1 MRRRAALRAGAVGL
15 ATFAGLSGA
24 GHFASDH
31 AGLAEGHPGPYRPY
45 DSLAVPGAREAVVS
59 PDGDTAYLATNSGYA
74 AVDVSTPD
82 RLELLAD
89 VRSPLADREDGP
101 LRMIHDVKL
110 DSAGD
115 RLLVVGPA
123 NPLPE
128 AVSGALLVDVSDPAN
143 PTELGFHETDYPVHN
158 CDLVGDY
165 AYLTANTGER
175 NPLVVLDVA
184 ADPPTEVA
192 RWSLASYDAG
202 WDLVP
207 AGVRPIHD
215 VVVRDDRAYL
225 AHWDA
230 GTWVLD
236 VSDPT
241 APTHVTH
248 FGEREQSALR
258 DVPDSAVRRQATEP
272 PGNAHYVAPNED
284 GTLVGVGRE
293 SWAFDAESD
302 GGPSGIDLWDLSDP
316 SEPVRRSTIDPPET
330 PDATFGG
337 IWTTAH
343 NFELRGGVLYSAWYQ
358 GGVKRHDV
366 SDPGAPVELTWWR
379 DPKRTRFWTARPTVA
394 GEAFVASS
402 MGVGD
407 EGQPGLWTF
416 PDHAGQQADPP
427 GILGDGGTTPIT
439 ASPTENGSGGS
450 SSSAGSGSSS
460 EEGASNPTGT
470 GAGGA
475 TETTAPGFGVGAGAL
490 GLGLGAWW
498 LRRRRSRERS
508 H

>member
-1 MRRRAALRAGAVGL
+1 MRRRAVLRAGAVGL
-15 ATFAGLSGA
+15 ASLG
-24 GHFASDH
+24 
-31 AGLAEGHPGPYRPY
+31 GLAGVVRRDRAGTAAAHPGPYRHY
-45 DSLAVPGAREAVVS
+45 DSLSVPGAREAVVS

-74 AVDVSTPD
+74 TVDVSTPD

-89 VRSPLADREDGP
+89 VRSPLADREGGP

-110 DSAGD
+110 DPDGD

-128 AVSGALLVDVSDPAN
+128 AVSGALLVDVSDPAA
-143 PTELGFHETDYPVHN
+143 PTEVGFYETDFPVHN

-175 NPLVVLDVA
+175 NPLVVVDVA

-192 RWSLASYDAG
+192 RWSLAGYDAG

-207 AGVRPIHD
+207 SGLRPIHD
-215 VVVRDDRAYL
+215 VAVRDDRAYL
-225 AHWDA
+225 AYWDA
-230 GTWVLD
+230 GTWILD

-241 APTHVTH
+241 TPTHVTH
-248 FGEREQSALR
+248 FGEREQSTLR
-258 DVPDSAVRRQATEP
+258 EVPDAAVREQATEP

-293 SWAFDAESD
+293 SWATAARSDA
-302 GGPSGIDLWDLSDP
+302 GPSGIDLWDLSEP
-316 SEPVRRSTIDPPET
+316 SDPVRLSTIDPPPT

-343 NFELRGGVLYSAWYQ
+343 NFELRGEVLYSAWYQ

-366 SDPGAPVELTWWR
+366 SDPRDPVELTWWR
-379 DPKRTRFWTARPTVA
+379 DPERTRFWTARPTVQ

-402 MGVGD
+402 MGVG
-407 EGQPGLWTF
+407 EAGEPGLWTF

-427 GILGDGGTTPIT
+427 DVLGDGGPTPIT
-439 ASPTENGSGGS
+439 ATPAENGSSGGTTPTQ
-450 SSSAGSGSSS
+450 SATS
-460 EEGASNPTGT
+460 
-470 GAGGA
+470 A
-475 TETTAPGFGVGAGAL
+475 TETTAPGFGVGVGAV

-498 LRRRRSRERS
+498 LRRRSR
-508 H
+508 

>member
-1 MRRRAALRAGAVGL
+1 MRRRGVLRAGAVGL
-15 ATFAGLSGA
+15 ASLG
-24 GHFASDH
+24 
-31 AGLAEGHPGPYRPY
+31 GLAVVGRRDRAGTAAAHPGPYRPY
-45 DSLAVPGAREAVVS
+45 DSLSIPGAREAVVS
-59 PDGDTAYLATNSGYA
+59 PDGDTAFLATNSGYA
-74 AVDVSTPD
+74 TVDVSTPD

-89 VRSPLADREDGP
+89 VRSPLADREGGP

-110 DSAGD
+110 DADGD
-115 RLLVVGPA
+115 RLLVVGPS

-128 AVSGALLVDVSDPAN
+128 ALSGALLVDVRDPAT
-143 PTELGFHETDYPVHN
+143 PTEVGFYETDFPVHN

-175 NPLVVLDVA
+175 NPLVVVDVGRSE
-184 ADPPTEVA
+184 PTEVA
-192 RWSLASYDAG
+192 RWSLAGYDVG

-207 AGVRPIHD
+207 SGVRPIHD
-215 VVVRDDRAYL
+215 VVVRNERAYV
-225 AHWDA
+225 AYWDA

-258 DVPDSAVRRQATEP
+258 DVPDASVRRQATEP

-284 GTLVGVGRE
+284 GSIVGVGRE
-293 SWAFDAESD
+293 SWAADAQSD

-316 SEPVRRSTIDPPET
+316 TDPVRLSTIDPPQT

-343 NFELRGGVLYSAWYQ
+343 NFELRGEVLYSAWYQ

-366 SDPGAPVELTWWR
+366 SDPSDPVELTWWR
-379 DPKRTRFWTARPTVA
+379 DPERTRFWTARPTVQ

-402 MGVGD
+402 MGVGESGD
-407 EGQPGLWTF
+407 PGLWTF

-427 GILGDGGTTPIT
+427 GILEDAGPTPVT
-439 ASPTENGSGGS
+439 ATPTENGSTG
-450 SSSAGSGSSS
+450 
-460 EEGASNPTGT
+460 ETTGT
-470 GAGGA
+470 PSQTPA
-475 TETTAPGFGVGAGAL
+475 TGTTVPGFGVGAGAL

-498 LRRRRSRERS
+498 LRRWSR
-508 H
+508 

>member
-15 ATFAGLSGA
+15 ATLGGLSGA
-24 GHFASDH
+24 GRLHSDR
-31 AGLAEGHPGPYRPY
+31 AGTAEAHPGPYRPY

-74 AVDVSTPD
+74 TVDVSTPD

-89 VRSPLADREDGP
+89 VRSPLADREGGP

-110 DSAGD
+110 DPDGD

-128 AVSGALLVDVSDPAN
+128 ALSGALLVDVSDPTN
-143 PTELGFHETDYPVHN
+143 PTELGFYETDYPVHN

-175 NPLVVLDVA
+175 NPLVVVDVA

-192 RWSLASYDAG
+192 RWSLAGYDAG

-207 AGVRPIHD
+207 SGVRPIHD

-248 FGEREQSALR
+248 FGERDQSALR

-293 SWAFDAESD
+293 SWAYDADSD

-316 SEPVRRSTIDPPET
+316 SDPVRRSTIDPPAT

-343 NFELRGGVLYSAWYQ
+343 NFELREEVLHSAWYQ

-366 SDPGAPVELTWWR
+366 SDPSAPVELTWWR
-379 DPKRTRFWTARPTVA
+379 DPERTRFWTARPTVA

-402 MGVGD
+402 MGVG
-407 EGQPGLWTF
+407 ESEPGLWTF

-427 GILGDGGTTPIT
+427 GVLGDGGSTPIT
-439 ASPTENGSGGS
+439 ATPTETGSGGAS
-450 SSSAGSGSSS
+450 GSGD
-460 EEGASNPTGT
+460 GDASAPAGT
-470 GAGGA
+470 A
-475 TETTAPGFGVGAGAL
+475 TETTAPGFGVGVGAL

-498 LRRRRSRERS
+498 LRRRRSR
-508 H
+508 

>member
-1 MRRRAALRAGAVGL
+1 MRRRSVLRAGTVGL
-15 ATFAGLSGA
+15 AGLG
-24 GHFASDH
+24 
-31 AGLAEGHPGPYRPY
+31 GLAGVWRRDRTGTAAAHPGPYQPY
-45 DSLAVPGAREAVVS
+45 DSLSIPEAREAVVS

-74 AVDVSTPD
+74 TVDVSTPD

-89 VRSPLADREDGP
+89 VRSPLADREGGP

-110 DSAGD
+110 DAGGD
-115 RLLVVGPA
+115 RLLVVGPS

-128 AVSGALLVDVSDPAN
+128 AISWALLVDVSDPAN
-143 PTELGFHETDYPVHN
+143 PSEVGFYETDFPVHN

-175 NPLVVLDVA
+175 NPLVVVDFGGTE
-184 ADPPTEVA
+184 PTEVA
-192 RWSLASYDAG
+192 RWSLAGYDAG

-207 AGVRPIHD
+207 SGVRPIHD
-215 VVVRDDRAYL
+215 VVVREDRAYL
-225 AHWDA
+225 AYWDA

-248 FGEREQSALR
+248 FGERDQSTLR
-258 DVPDSAVRRQATEP
+258 EIPDASVRREATEP

-284 GTLVGVGRE
+284 GSVVGVGRE
-293 SWAFDAESD
+293 SWAADAQSD
-302 GGPSGIDLWDLSDP
+302 GGPSGIDLWDLSAPTD
-316 SEPVRRSTIDPPET
+316 PVRLSTIDPPPT

-343 NFELRGGVLYSAWYQ
+343 NFELRGEVLYSAWYQ

-366 SDPGAPVELTWWR
+366 SDPRDPVEVTWWR
-379 DPKRTRFWTARPTVA
+379 DPERTRFWTARPTVQ

-402 MGVGD
+402 MGVG
-407 EGQPGLWTF
+407 EAGEPGLWAF

-427 GILGDGGTTPIT
+427 GALGDGGPTPVT
-439 ASPTENGSGGS
+439 ATPTENGS
-450 SSSAGSGSSS
+450 
-460 EEGASNPTGT
+460 
-470 GAGGA
+470 AGGTTA
-475 TETTAPGFGVGAGAL
+475 TATQTPANGTTGTTAPGFGVGVGAV

-498 LRRRRSRERS
+498 LRRRSR
-508 H
+508 